1 MHTAR
6 LQRGLHASS
15 GLGGNRIGMRRMGS
29 DCSAWTFTV
38 LLRSVEEPK
47 RKYRSLEAT
56 ELWHEAW

>member
-1 MHTAR
+1 MHTGM

-15 GLGGNRIGMRRMGS
+15 GLGGNRMRMGS
-29 DCSAWTFTV
+29 DCSAWTCTL